1 MSRKIAYSGIL
12 LAINLILLLLINVI
26 PINTLF
32 LMGLASLPIAIIIME
47 YGPKSGFVFYIAS
60 VILGFIVINS
70 KFQWV
75 LNTFTFGIY
84 GLIKYIIERD
94 RPVYIEYFLK
104 ILFANVAILI
114 VYFIL
119 KPFVYI
125 PVNLF
130 TVLILLKLLF
140 GKFNCLFNIKYA
152 FSKAGINP
160 IPSTFFINSIM
171 SPLSSQPK
179 HL

>member
-84 GLIKYIIERD
+84 GLIKFIIEQD
-94 RPVYIEYFLK
+94 RHIYIEYILK
-104 ILFANVAILI
+104 LSYANITLVVLYFIIRQFIVIPQKWYLVILFEI
-114 VYFIL
+114 VFLVYDYVYSLFIDYYNEKLNKYF
-119 KPFVYI
+119 K
-125 PVNLF
+125 
-130 TVLILLKLLF
+130 
-140 GKFNCLFNIKYA
+140 
-152 FSKAGINP
+152 
-160 IPSTFFINSIM
+160 
-171 SPLSSQPK
+171 
-179 HL
+179 

>member
-84 GLIKYIIERD
+84 GLIKFIIEQD
-94 RPVYIEYFLK
+94 RPIYIEYILK
-104 ILFANVAILI
+104 LSYANITLVVLYFIIRQFIVIPQKWYLVILFEI
-114 VYFIL
+114 VFLVYDYVYSLFIDYYNEKLNKYF
-119 KPFVYI
+119 K
-125 PVNLF
+125 
-130 TVLILLKLLF
+130 
-140 GKFNCLFNIKYA
+140 
-152 FSKAGINP
+152 
-160 IPSTFFINSIM
+160 
-171 SPLSSQPK
+171 
-179 HL
+179 

>member
-125 PVNLF
+125 SVNLF
-130 TVLILLKLLF
+130 TVLIFEVLF
-140 GKFNCLFNIKYA
+140 IVYDNIYSLFIEYYNARLRKIIKQ
-152 FSKAGINP
+152 I
-160 IPSTFFINSIM
+160 
-171 SPLSSQPK
+171 
-179 HL
+179 

>member
-1 MSRKIAYSGIL
+1 MCRKIAYSGIL
-12 LAINLILLLLINVI
+12 LAINLILLLLTNVI

-75 LNTFTFGIY
+75 LNTFT
-84 GLIKYIIERD
+84 YIIERD

-130 TVLILLKLLF
+130 TVLIFEVLF
-140 GKFNCLFNIKYA
+140 IVYDNIYSLFIEYYNARLRKIIKQ
-152 FSKAGINP
+152 I
-160 IPSTFFINSIM
+160 
-171 SPLSSQPK
+171 
-179 HL
+179 

>member
-1 MSRKIAYSGIL
+1 MGI
-12 LAINLILLLLINVI
+12 
-26 PINTLF
+26 
-32 LMGLASLPIAIIIME
+32 
-47 YGPKSGFVFYIAS
+47 KH
-60 VILGFIVINS
+60 
-70 KFQWV
+70 
-75 LNTFTFGIY
+75 FTFGIY

-130 TVLILLKLLF
+130 TVLIFEVLF
-140 GKFNCLFNIKYA
+140 IVYDNIYSLFIEYYNARLRKIIKQ
-152 FSKAGINP
+152 I
-160 IPSTFFINSIM
+160 
-171 SPLSSQPK
+171 
-179 HL
+179 